1 MLRFL
6 YSSSLA
12 LFAVGCGGQSAKAI
26 TEFDTAP
33 DNEVDVDAPI
43 VAHEPIDSA
52 QPINQ
57 DVAMVATV
65 TDVLSGIDSVIVH
78 YKRPEEAEWKS
89 NDLAESDAGEGA
101 WSGVI
106 PGVDVTG
113 GNIVYYLE
121 AFDTAGNAGYS
132 PVDGES
138 TPHGFRV
145 NPDA

>member
-1 MLRFL
+1 MYKR
-6 YSSSLA
+6 
-12 LFAVGCGGQSAKAI
+12 Q
-26 TEFDTAP
+26 AP

-52 QPINQ
+52 QPISQ
-57 DVAMVATV
+57 DVGLVATV
-65 TDVLSGIDSVIVH
+65 TDVLSGIDSVTVY
-78 YKRPEEAEWKS
+78 YKRPEEADWKS
-89 NDLAESDAGEGA
+89 NDLSEADAEEGT

-106 PGVDVTG
+106 PGADVTG